1 MGDYTVKMFDNEHDA
16 LNTALSWLVAE
27 ELIDVVKPR
36 RLVQTVA
43 LNSIHNQTKAYLV
56 VMPVREVCE
65 YLAEEVVVIR
75 EGKLSKYNELQAKMA
90 KMEADSPFL
99 KDIEQPTAEE

>member
-1 MGDYTVKMFDNEHDA
+1 MVKMFENEHDA

-43 LNSIHNQTKAYLV
+43 LNSIHNKTKAYLV

-75 EGKLSKYNELQAKMA
+75 EGKLSKYNELQEKMA
-90 KMEADSPFL
+90 KMEAESPFL
-99 KDIEQPTAEE
+99 KDVSKEE